1 MEQTR
6 VPHVVL
12 LPFPAYGHIKP
23 MLSLAKLFSHAGFRI
38 TFVNTEQYHDRLF
51 GNTDVT
57 AFYKHFPNFLC
68 TSIPDGL
75 PPDNPRFGIYIK
87 DWFCS
92 NKPVSKLAFRQ
103 LLMTPGRLPTCIIS
117 DSIMS
122 FAIDVAEE
130 LNIPIITFRPY
141 SAYCSWSDFHFS
153 KLAEEGE
160 LPVTDENFD
169 KPVTCIPEL
178 ENIFRNRDLPSI
190 CRHGGPDD
198 PILQT
203 FIRDTSATT
212 RTSALVINTFNEI
225 EGPIMSKLG
234 SRLTKIYTVGPLHAL
249 LKSRIQEDSVESSP
263 LESNNCVLSKEDR
276 SCMTWLGSQP
286 SRSVLYVS
294 FGSFIKLSGDQILE
308 FWHGIVNSGKGFLWV
323 IRSDLIDGES
333 GVGPVPAELD
343 QGTKERGC
351 IVSWAPQEEVL
362 AHQAI
367 GGFLTHSGWNSTLE
381 SMVAGVP
388 MICWPQV
395 GDQQVNSRCV
405 SEIWKIGFDMKDT
418 CDRSTIE
425 KLVRDLM
432 DNKRDKIMESTVQIA
447 KMARDAVKEGGSSY
461 RNLEKLIEDIR
472 LMAFKA

>member
-1 MEQTR
+1 M
-6 VPHVVL
+6 
-12 LPFPAYGHIKP
+12 
-23 MLSLAKLFSHAGFRI
+23 
-38 TFVNTEQYHDRLF
+38 QY
-51 GNTDVT
+51 
-57 AFYKHFPNFLC
+57 
-68 TSIPDGL
+68 
-75 PPDNPRFGIYIK
+75 
-87 DWFCS
+87 
-92 NKPVSKLAFRQ
+92 
-103 LLMTPGRLPTCIIS
+103 
-117 DSIMS
+117 
-122 FAIDVAEE
+122 VAC
-130 LNIPIITFRPY
+130 
-141 SAYCSWSDFHFS
+141 YC
-153 KLAEEGE
+153 EI
-160 LPVTDENFD
+160 TDENFD
-169 KPVTCIPEL
+169 KSVTCIPEL

-234 SRLTKIYTVGPLHAL
+234 SRLTKIYTIGPLHAL
-249 LKSRIQEDSVESSP
+249 LKSRIQEDSAESSP
-263 LESNNCVLSKEDR
+263 PESNNCVLSKEDR

-461 RNLEKLIEDIR
+461 RNLEKLIEDTR
-472 LMAFKA
+472 LMAF